1 MSWLFVFFVLF
12 NVFLLSSLLRCC
24 ECLGVCWVCVF
35 LRVRVFSPA
44 ASIDYGSFADR
55 CSTWLELLRLKAHTI
70 RRGSVKTSRRTH
82 SLAHS
87 GDHTY
92 KFTAVPAHTLSQT
105 HPHTHP
111 SMHASGGGALSVK
124 QSSPGFFGWVWK
136 LKPRPSGSIRADSH
150 DDKKKKTF
158 LEIYLSLAPLLKLTL
173 HTDVCES
180 GREILELGL
189 VGQRFSLVWHLCQSC
204 VLLTKHWSD
213 VWLWALW
220 LWLIV
225 KGTSGQ
231 LAVVNHLSH
240 SGLCTCGQLRSQ
252 LSLLSPF
259 LKPLWPMNRS
269 CKYPLLYFAVLQI
282 QHSHV

>member
-1 MSWLFVFFVLF
+1 M
-12 NVFLLSSLLRCC
+12 
-24 ECLGVCWVCVF
+24 F

-124 QSSPGFFGWVWK
+124 QSSPGFFG
-136 LKPRPSGSIRADSH
+136 
-150 DDKKKKTF
+150 
-158 LEIYLSLAPLLKLTL
+158 
-173 HTDVCES
+173 
-180 GREILELGL
+180 
-189 VGQRFSLVWHLCQSC
+189 
-204 VLLTKHWSD
+204 
-213 VWLWALW
+213 
-220 LWLIV
+220 
-225 KGTSGQ
+225 
-231 LAVVNHLSH
+231 
-240 SGLCTCGQLRSQ
+240 
-252 LSLLSPF
+252 
-259 LKPLWPMNRS
+259 
-269 CKYPLLYFAVLQI
+269 
-282 QHSHV
+282 